1 MHHDSPAPP
10 ERMARVRAML
20 HEVGADALLFFDMKN
35 VRYLTGFTGS
45 DGALVIG
52 NNQEILLVDGR
63 YTNQARKEVHGARVF
78 EYKEKID
85 GIAAILSDGSFGSV
99 GFESQAMNVN
109 TYLNLTEKLR
119 GLKLNPMTDQVG
131 ALRTVKDEE
140 EIGLIKK
147 AAEISCEALTAVR
160 DLIKPGVTE
169 KDIAIELD
177 FLMRRRGAEQVSFPT
192 IVASGTNSA
201 QPHAQPGSRVIEY
214 GDMVIIDCGAV
225 YGGYHSDETCT
236 FVVGYNDKKQE
247 EAYSLVK
254 TAHDRALK
262 AVKAGIPCAEIDRI
276 ARECIETG
284 KLGKYFTHGTGH
296 GVGLDVHEAPRIA
309 SNSEMVLGAGMVLT
323 IEPGVYIPDL
333 WGVRIEDMILVNE
346 EGCEVLTKVSKDF
359 TVLH

>member
-1 MHHDSPAPP
+1 MHRDSPAPP
-10 ERMARVRAML
+10 ERMARLRAIL
-20 HEVGADALLFFDMKN
+20 HELDIDALLLLDMKN

-52 NNQEILLVDGR
+52 EKQETLLVDGR
-63 YTNQARKEVHGARVF
+63 YTNQARKEVEGPHIS

-85 GIAAILSDGSFGSV
+85 AIVAILSDGSLRSV

-109 TYLNLTEKLR
+109 TYLNLKEKL
-119 GLKLNPMTDQVG
+119 G
-131 ALRTVKDEE
+131 ALTLSPLSNEIDALRAVKDEK
-140 EIGLIKK
+140 EIGYIRR

-160 DLIKPGVTE
+160 DLIKPGVRET
-169 KDIAIELD
+169 DIATELD
-177 FLMRRRGAEQVSFPT
+177 FQMRRCGAEQVSFPT
-192 IVASGTNSA
+192 IVASGANSA
-201 QPHAQPGSRVIEY
+201 QPHAQPGSRAIVN

-225 YGGYHSDETCT
+225 YCGYHSDETCT
-236 FVVGYNDKKQE
+236 FAVGYKDKRQE

-254 TAHDRALK
+254 TAHDRARD
-262 AVKAGIPCAEIDRI
+262 AVRAGIPCVEIDRI

-309 SNSEMVLGAGMVLT
+309 SNSVMVLEAGMVLT
-323 IEPGVYIPDL
+323 VEPGVYIPDL
-333 WGVRIEDMILVNE
+333 WGVRIEDMILVKE
-346 EGCEVLTKVSKDF
+346 DGCEVLTRVSKDF